1 MKEFKANLK
10 NLFTC
15 FLCITMLGS
24 FTPMNIKASED
35 HSAKQERKA
44 RQGQNLIINGS
55 DSKSSKSI
63 N

>member
-1 MKEFKANLK
+1 
-10 NLFTC
+10 
-15 FLCITMLGS
+15 MLDS

-44 RQGQNLIINGS
+44 RRGQNLIINGS